1 MRINIPKVKKSL
13 FNKKNIFFD
22 YFCYFDKKKFING
35 NYISNYWGDLPKKM
49 RSKKDS
55 VFCHIY
61 MENNHLKKNEIYKSI
76 NNLNSMNKEKHFI
89 IDSILNLRIILNI
102 YKKWFYFY

>member
-1 MRINIPKVKKSL
+1 MRINIPKSKKSL

-49 RSKKDS
+49 RSKK
-55 VFCHIY
+55 
-61 MENNHLKKNEIYKSI
+61 
-76 NNLNSMNKEKHFI
+76 
-89 IDSILNLRIILNI
+89 ILFLSYLHGEQSS
-102 YKKWFYFY
+102 